1 MKILR
6 SIKRKKHYIDANARL
21 DGTTVNALYKCREIY
36 STDRKHQTEIKSGA
50 INIKITQNVEPDCKY
65 MLVKYNTCAG
75 ETSLFS
81 KKRDNRTRELIL

>member
-6 SIKRKKHYIDANARL
+6 SIKRKKQYIDANARL

-81 KKRDNRTRELIL
+81 KKGIIVQGN